1 MVGVRIIIF
10 IIMFMHGL
18 IHLLGFMKAFKILEL
33 PQLTLM
39 VSKPI
44 GVFWLLSALL
54 LLIASI
60 LVLFKKEWVWMPSGM
75 VLISSQI
82 LILLS
87 WNDAKFGTIPNIII
101 FLFIIF
107 SFTNW
112 SFTAQINKEINNLLS
127 REKIS
132 RNNIITEQMLDP
144 LPLTVQKWLKYI
156 GLVGKESIQT
166 AYFKQKGQM
175 KLKPNQKEWAS
186 ASVEQYVTTG
196 KPGFLWK
203 VNMKMNPLIVI
214 SGRDKYQDGIAKM
227 TIKLGSLIPVVNTVD
242 DYKTNQSTMQRYLME
257 LPWYP
262 SAALN
267 PYIWWEAIDKN
278 SAMATMTYKG
288 ITGSATYHF
297 DDSGKLLKVSA
308 LRYKDSNENSEPVE
322 CIGEVKAC
330 RLIDGIEIPTKMDI
344 IWVLDDGLFNWY
356 KLEIIKAKYNSL

>member
-1 MVGVRIIIF
+1 MRIFIS

-18 IHLLGFMKAFKILEL
+18 IHFLGFMKAYNLLEL

-39 VSKPI
+39 ISKPI

-54 LLIASI
+54 LLITSI
-60 LVLFKKEWVWMPSGM
+60 LVLFKKDWVWMPSSM

-101 FLFIIF
+101 LLFIIF
-107 SFTNW
+107 SFSSW
-112 SFTAQINKEINNLLS
+112 SFNAQINREISNLLS
-127 REKIS
+127 HGKMS
-132 RNNIITEQMLDP
+132 RNNIITEQMLDQ
-144 LPLTVQKWLKYI
+144 LPIAVQKWLKYI

-175 KLKPNQKEWAS
+175 KLKPNQKEWAE
-186 ASVEQYVTTG
+186 ASVEQYVITG

-227 TIKLGSLIPVVNTVD
+227 TIKLGSMIPVVNTVD

-267 PYIWWEAIDKN
+267 PYISWEEIDKN
-278 SAMATMTYKG
+278 SAKATMTYKG
-288 ITGSATYHF
+288 ITGSAIYHF
-297 DDSGKLLKVSA
+297 NDFGKLLKVSA

-322 CIGEVKAC
+322 CIGEVKAYSS
-330 RLIDGIEIPTKMDI
+330 IDGIEIPTKMNI

-356 KLEIIKAKYNSL
+356 KLEIINAKYNSL